1 MMKAALNNMTQ
12 LMTLINKNKQIVEE
26 VASLQILLKDF
37 LKIDRVDTK
46 LNNNNRLIEIS
57 SPTIR

>member
-46 LNNNNRLIEIS
+46 LNNNNCLIEIS

>member
-57 SPTIR
+57 SQTIR

>member
-12 LMTLINKNKQIVEE
+12 LMILINKNKQIVEE

-57 SPTIR
+57 

>member
-1 MMKAALNNMTQ
+1 
-12 LMTLINKNKQIVEE
+12 MTLINKNKQIVEE

-46 LNNNNRLIEIS
+46 LNNNNHLIEIS
-57 SPTIR
+57 